1 MILNAIENVHRTVY
15 AEVFKVLNYRK
26 YMYILCVWADVY
38 ILITV
43 IILKD
48 ENIV

>member
-26 YMYILCVWADVY
+26 Y
-38 ILITV
+38 
-43 IILKD
+43 IIYYVS
-48 ENIV
+48 EPMHIF